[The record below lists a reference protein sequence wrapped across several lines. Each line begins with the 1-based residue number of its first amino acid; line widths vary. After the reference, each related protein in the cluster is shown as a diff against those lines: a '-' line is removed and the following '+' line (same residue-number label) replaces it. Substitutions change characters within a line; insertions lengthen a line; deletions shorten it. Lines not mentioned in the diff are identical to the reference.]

1 MAEAGIYSV
10 KGDVIPIQIIVT
22 QKLSDRENLWL
33 KSLTNHLKGT
43 EDARR
48 LVEDYLKNTEN
59 NLYHAVMDT
68 IMRAN
73 EKTFEEVN
81 GMSDIVMKI
90 VQEKFDRKLKEET
103 EKAVKKAVKKAEK
116 KAAME
121 RISLIWKKCVKNKPL
136 SVIAEELE
144 TDTGDIF
151 PIYNTITQN
160 PGKTVEEIYE
170 LTVGKGDAY

>member
-1 MAEAGIYSV
+1 
-10 KGDVIPIQIIVT
+10 
-22 QKLSDRENLWL
+22 
-33 KSLTNHLKGT
+33 
-43 EDARR
+43 
-48 LVEDYLKNTEN
+48 
-59 NLYHAVMDT
+59 
-68 IMRAN
+68 
-73 EKTFEEVN
+73 
-81 GMSDIVMKI
+81 MSDIVMKI

-170 LTVGKGDAY
+170 LTAGKGDAY

>member
-1 MAEAGIYSV
+1 
-10 KGDVIPIQIIVT
+10 
-22 QKLSDRENLWL
+22 
-33 KSLTNHLKGT
+33 
-43 EDARR
+43 
-48 LVEDYLKNTEN
+48 
-59 NLYHAVMDT
+59 
-68 IMRAN
+68 
-73 EKTFEEVN
+73 
-81 GMSDIVMKI
+81 
-90 VQEKFDRKLKEET
+90 
-103 EKAVKKAVKKAEK
+103 
-116 KAAME
+116 ME